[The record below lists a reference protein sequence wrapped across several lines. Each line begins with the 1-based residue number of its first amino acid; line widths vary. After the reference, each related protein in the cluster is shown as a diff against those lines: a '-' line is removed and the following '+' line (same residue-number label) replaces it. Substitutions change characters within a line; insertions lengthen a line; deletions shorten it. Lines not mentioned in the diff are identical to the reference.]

1 MLLSE
6 NTHSRRREQQ
16 VQIAWN
22 SAWHTEGILQ
32 HVFSE
37 KEKIIGLMKVSFS
50 T

>member
-1 MLLSE
+1 MLFSE

-22 SAWHTEGILQ
+22 SAWHTAGVLQ

-37 KEKIIGLMKVSFS
+37 KEKFAGLIYVKF
-50 T
+50 